1 MRIPSSLLRTRA
13 VITTETGTAGNG
25 TPVLGRPR
33 ACRGKLER
41 KRRRVTTAM
50 GTNVTGS
57 ASFLVRPDVDVA
69 VGDRVDIGLLTYDVL
84 EITVGDHLGR
94 DAFQD
99 LTLAG
104 PR

>member
-1 MRIPSSLLRTRA
+1 MRVPSSLLRTRA

-25 TPVLGRPR
+25 TPVLDRPR

-41 KRRRVTTAM
+41 KRRVVKTSSGRTL
-50 GTNVTGS
+50 TGS
-57 ASFLVRPDVDVA
+57 ASFIVRPNVTVA
-69 VGDRVDIGLLTYDVL
+69 AGDRVDIGPLTYDVI

-94 DAFQD
+94 DAFLD